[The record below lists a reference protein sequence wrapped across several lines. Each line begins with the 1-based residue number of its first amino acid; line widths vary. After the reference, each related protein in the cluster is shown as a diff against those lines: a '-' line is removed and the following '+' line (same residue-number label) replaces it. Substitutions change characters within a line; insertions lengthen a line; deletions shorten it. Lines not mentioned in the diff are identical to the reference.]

1 MPLPTPDSVSC
12 KFFSLNSR
20 RCADQIIQYL
30 MMKNCLALCFLLLP
44 FLSTL
49 AQVNTDSLRSVAAN
63 TALPA
68 SSRLQAMY
76 QLADHYRN
84 SRPDSTRLLAWQQ
97 LTLSRTVR
105 DTAAQSRA
113 LQMLGI
119 YHLLSGNYEASYDT
133 LQRGLALSWAAG
145 DSSTAAKILKDL
157 GNTFIYQGE
166 YTQALNYYQQSLQVS
181 RVIADQRLVGMA
193 LGNIGLI
200 YAYQGNYAQA
210 LAHYQQ
216 SIQVKEAIGDQ
227 RGVARTLGNIGLIYA
242 YQNDHNRTLD
252 YFRQSLQLEKAIGDH
267 QGMAIS
273 YMYMADSYHK
283 LGQDSLA
290 LDYAE
295 QSLRIARQIGAKSEE
310 GNALMSLGHA
320 FGGLGQYQQ
329 ARQAYQQGMT
339 IGEHTGNADLQTL
352 AMVSLAQL
360 ARIEKDWPQARRYA
374 TQGLKQARKSGI
386 VALIRDAADVLWESQ
401 QALGEPAEALLSYQ
415 LFDQMRDSII
425 SKDNQG
431 ATLAFE
437 HYQQALQD
445 SMVFIQQKAESQVV
459 FQQQLARRNYLL
471 FGRLG
476 ATLVAGLVFYF
487 WLQRRN
493 RERELALQCER
504 AERLEQIDQLKDQF
518 LANTSHELR
527 TPLNGIIGLS
537 EALLDQETDPGKQE
551 NLSMIVSSG
560 KRLASLVNDILDFSK
575 LRTHDIE
582 LRQKPVDLR
591 SLVNLVLRILQPL
604 VEGKDLQLI
613 NALPDDLPPLQVDED
628 RLQQILFN
636 LVGNAAKFTE
646 TGYVKVGCGTASAGM
661 LPLFVEDTGIGIP
674 ENKREVIFQAF
685 EQADGSARREFA
697 GTGLGLSIS
706 QKLVELHGGKMWVES
721 EVGHGSTFYFTLPLA
736 AAALVDTAIAP
747 GAAPARTIAAL
758 ERTPKLKAAE
768 GKTAAPAGER
778 LYILVVDD
786 EPINQQ
792 VIKNHLQGDA
802 FELVQAMNGEEALQ
816 ILESDQRFDMVLLDV
831 MMPRM
836 SGYEVCQRIREQYL
850 PSELPVIMVT
860 AKNQVADL
868 VQGLDMGANDY
879 LAKPFTKDEFLARIR
894 THLNLHRINRVT
906 NRFVP
911 AEFIRALG
919 KNTLT
924 EINLGD
930 HVERQVTVLFTDIR
944 DYTPLAEQMTPEE
957 TFRFVNSY
965 AGRMGPVINAHH
977 GFVNQY
983 LGDGIMAIFQQS
995 PDDALQA
1002 CIDMQL
1008 ELRLYNQER
1017 RQRGRQAIQVGMGM
1031 HTGQLIMGIIG
1042 DEQRTDAATISDTV
1056 NTAARMETLTKQ
1068 LGADILLSEGSL
1080 QKLQDPERYQLRY
1093 LGKVPVKGRK
1103 APVGVYECYDSDLLA
1118 VQNLKRSW
1126 MEAFDEAVALYTEQ
1140 DFARAIVRFGEILA
1154 ANPDDRVA
1162 AHLLEGSRQYL
1173 AQGAPEG
1180 WVG

>member
-1 MPLPTPDSVSC
+1 
-12 KFFSLNSR
+12 
-20 RCADQIIQYL
+20 
-30 MMKNCLALCFLLLP
+30 MMKNCLALCLLFLP
-44 FLSTL
+44 FLSTH
-49 AQVNTDSLRSVAAN
+49 AQVNTDSLRTVANN

-68 SSRLQAMY
+68 SSRLDALY
-76 QLADHYRN
+76 QLADYYRN
-84 SRPDSTRLLAWQQ
+84 SQADSTRLLAWQQ
-97 LTLSRTVR
+97 LALSSAVR
-105 DTAAQSRA
+105 DTAAQGRA
-113 LQMLGI
+113 LYMLGI
-119 YHLLSGNYEASYDT
+119 YHLLSGNYGASHDT
-133 LQRGLALSWAAG
+133 LERGLALSRTAG
-145 DSSTAAKILKDL
+145 DSLTAAKILKDI
-157 GNTFIYQGE
+157 GNTFIYQGN
-166 YTQALNYYQQSLQVS
+166 YANALGYYQRSLQVS
-181 RVIADQRLVGMA
+181 KAIGDQRLIGMA

-210 LAHYQQ
+210 LTHYQQ

-242 YQNDHNRTLD
+242 YQDDHNRTLD
-252 YFRQSLQLEKAIGDH
+252 YFRQSLQIEKSIGDH

-273 YMYMADSYHK
+273 YMYLADSYHS

-290 LDYAE
+290 LDYAQ
-295 QSLRIARQIGAKSEE
+295 QSLGIARRIGAKSEE

-320 FGGLGQYQQ
+320 NKGLGQYLQ
-329 ARQAYQQGMT
+329 AREAYQQGMA
-339 IGEHTGNADLQTL
+339 IGNQTGNSDLQTL
-352 AMVSLAQL
+352 ALVSLAQL
-360 ARIEKDWPQARRYA
+360 AHIEQKWAEARRYA
-374 TQGLKQARKSGI
+374 AQGLEKARDSGI
-386 VALIRDAADVLWESQ
+386 VSLIRDAADVLWQSQ
-401 QALGEPAEALLSYQ
+401 QALGQPAEALASYQ

-425 SKDNQG
+425 SKENQG

-437 HYQQALQD
+437 NYQQALQD
-445 SMVFIQQKAESQVV
+445 SMVFIQQKAESQVFV
-459 FQQQLARRNYLL
+459 QQQLARRNYLL
-471 FGRLG
+471 FGGLG
-476 ATLVAGLVFYF
+476 VTLVAGLIFYYR
-487 WLQRRN
+487 LQRRN
-493 RERELALQCER
+493 RERELALQRER

-537 EALLDQETDPGKQE
+537 EALLDQETDAGKQE

-591 SLVNLVLRILQPL
+591 SVVSLVLRILQPL

-613 NALPDDLPPLQVDED
+613 NALPDDLPPLQADED

-636 LVGNAAKFTE
+636 LVGNAAKFAE

-661 LPLFVEDTGIGIP
+661 ITLFVEDTGIGIP
-674 ENKREVIFQAF
+674 ENKREAIFQAF

-721 EVGHGSTFYFTLPLA
+721 EVGRGSIFFFTLPLA
-736 AAALVDTAIAP
+736 AAAHDDVAIAP
-747 GAAPARTIAAL
+747 GGAPARTIAAL
-758 ERTPKLKAAE
+758 ERSPMPKGVE
-768 GKTAAPAGER
+768 RTMAAPAASPTGER

-816 ILESDQRFDMVLLDV
+816 ILESSGRRFDLVLLDV

-868 VQGLDMGANDY
+868 VHGLDLGANDY

-924 EINLGD
+924 EIHLGD

-944 DYTPLAEQMTPEE
+944 DYTPLAEQMSPEE
-957 TFRFVNSY
+957 TFSFVNSY

-1002 CIDMQL
+1002 CIDMQQA
-1008 ELRLYNQER
+1008 LRLYNQER
-1017 RQRGRQAIQVGMGM
+1017 RQLKRQVIRVGMGM

-1042 DEQRTDAATISDTV
+1042 DEQRTEAATISDTV

-1068 LGADILLSEGSL
+1068 LGADILLSDGAL
-1080 QKLQDPERYQLRY
+1080 QKLQDPDMYQLRY
-1093 LGKVPVKGRK
+1093 LGRVRVKGRK
-1103 APVGVYECYDSDLLA
+1103 APVGIYECFDCDSLA

-1126 MEAFDEAVALYTEQ
+1126 MDAFDEAVSLYTGQ
-1140 DFARAIVRFGEILA
+1140 AFAKAIARFEDILA

-1162 AHLLEGSRQYL
+1162 AHLLADSRQYL
-1173 AQGAPEG
+1173 AHGVPEG